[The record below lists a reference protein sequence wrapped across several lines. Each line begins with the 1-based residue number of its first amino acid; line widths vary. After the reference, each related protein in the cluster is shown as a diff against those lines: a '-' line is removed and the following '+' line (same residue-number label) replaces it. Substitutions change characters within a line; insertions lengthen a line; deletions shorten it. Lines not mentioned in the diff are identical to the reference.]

1 MTIVFGI
8 TGSICSGKTTAGKII
23 SKNKGPFFS
32 ADIVVKKL
40 YSNIAFKQKISKLLK
55 IKSGSD
61 LKKNLKI
68 KILQNKSYL
77 RRLENIVHPLVRKE
91 MFKFLNK
98 NKNKKYLFLEI
109 PLLIES
115 KLSKFFDKIILIKTN
130 KKMRMKRYIAKGGS
144 SNFFKLLNSQQI
156 VDTQK
161 IKFCDYVVVNNN
173 SLSIL
178 KKNLYNIIKRYE

>member
-1 MTIVFGI
+1 
-8 TGSICSGKTTAGKII
+8 
-23 SKNKGPFFS
+23 
-32 ADIVVKKL
+32 
-40 YSNIAFKQKISKLLK
+40 
-55 IKSGSD
+55 
-61 LKKNLKI
+61 
-68 KILQNKSYL
+68 
-77 RRLENIVHPLVRKE
+77 

-161 IKFCDYVVVNNN
+161 ISFVIMLLLITIHY
-173 SLSIL
+173 LF
-178 KKNLYNIIKRYE
+178 